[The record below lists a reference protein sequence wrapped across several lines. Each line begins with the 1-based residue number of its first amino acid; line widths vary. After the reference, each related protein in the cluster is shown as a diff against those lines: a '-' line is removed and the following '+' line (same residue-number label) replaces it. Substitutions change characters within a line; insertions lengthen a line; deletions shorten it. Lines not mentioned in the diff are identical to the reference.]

1 MASKR
6 EKAPAKRMRKIA
18 LVICEGETEES
29 YVNLLKK
36 WYKSPIRI
44 VPRIEGNKITQSMI
58 DCRIRELK
66 ISPWDKVQ
74 AFLMYDMDVPAVN
87 EKLLKFKANLLLSNP
102 CFELWLL
109 LHTKEQTNA
118 ISTDTLIKELKKSAS
133 VWRSYA
139 KSTFSE
145 TQQAFLKSNTGI
157 AIERAKKLKEL
168 QNPST
173 QIYKLIEM
181 LINLHKDNSSP
192 AE

>member
-44 VPRIEGNKITQSMI
+44 
-58 DCRIRELK
+58 
-66 ISPWDKVQ
+66 
-74 AFLMYDMDVPAVN
+74 
-87 EKLLKFKANLLLSNP
+87 
-102 CFELWLL
+102 
-109 LHTKEQTNA
+109 EQTNA

-145 TQQAFLKSNTGI
+145 TQQAFLKDNTGS

-173 QIYKLIEM
+173 QIFKLIEM